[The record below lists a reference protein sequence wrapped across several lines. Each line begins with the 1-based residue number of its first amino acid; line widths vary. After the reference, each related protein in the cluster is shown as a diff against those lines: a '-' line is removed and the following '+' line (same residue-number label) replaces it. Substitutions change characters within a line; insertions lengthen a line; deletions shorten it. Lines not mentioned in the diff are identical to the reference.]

1 MHSIVKRASAGA
13 VIGGS
18 LLFTGGL
25 GIAGAQPVQLQD
37 GLVNVALGDITIL
50 ENVQV
55 EAVAQVLANVCPN
68 VAVDEINVL
77 AESVDE
83 NGGAQQV
90 ADCTAFTRPV
100 NLTQNGPG
108 QGNAPFAPGQNR

>member
-1 MHSIVKRASAGA
+1 MQSIMKKASAGA
-13 VIGGS
+13 LMGGA
-18 LLFTGGL
+18 LLFTGGM
-25 GIAGAQPVQLQD
+25 GVAAAQPVQLQD
-37 GLVNVALGDITIL
+37 GLVNVALGDTTIL

-77 AESVDE
+77 AESVDTD
-83 NGGAQQV
+83 GGAQQV
-90 ADCTAFTRPV
+90 ADCEAFTLPV